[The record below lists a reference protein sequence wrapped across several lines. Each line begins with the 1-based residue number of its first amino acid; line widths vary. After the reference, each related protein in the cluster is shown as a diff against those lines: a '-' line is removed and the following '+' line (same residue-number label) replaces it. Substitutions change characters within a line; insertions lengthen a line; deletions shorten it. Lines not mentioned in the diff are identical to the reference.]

1 VEEGGGGARA
11 RAKRALIPSHP
22 HFFRLHHPSF
32 ILFSDQLVDI
42 CLPELELVRCAQVV
56 TIAAELAQAWKWALA
71 DGRQRRRLTAETR
84 ISLAQAARLSA
95 TDYLQALRIRT
106 RLMTHVGRLFGV
118 GAAEGGGGGNGARG
132 GGVCDLIV
140 APTCGVV
147 APKAPPPA
155 LRHGATDL
163 RQAGE
168 LMRFTIPVNMA
179 GLPAMSV
186 PVGHGEGGLPVG
198 LQLIGRP
205 WDEAGL
211 LGVAAALEG
220 AATGRLR
227 PPGLRWDLLAPRAA
241 VQ

>member
-1 VEEGGGGARA
+1 
-11 RAKRALIPSHP
+11 
-22 HFFRLHHPSF
+22 
-32 ILFSDQLVDI
+32 
-42 CLPELELVRCAQVV
+42 
-56 TIAAELAQAWKWALA
+56 
-71 DGRQRRRLTAETR
+71 
-84 ISLAQAARLSA
+84 
-95 TDYLQALRIRT
+95 
-106 RLMTHVGRLFGV
+106 MTHVARLFGIGNSGGDS
-118 GAAEGGGGGNGARG
+118 GASGPR
-132 GGVCDLIV
+132 GVCDLIA

-147 APKAPPPA
+147 APRTDPAA

-179 GLPAMSV
+179 GLPAVSV

-211 LGVAAALEG
+211 LAVAAALEA
-220 AATGRLR
+220 AATPRLR
-227 PPGLRWDLLAPRAA
+227 PPRLRWDLLAPRAA